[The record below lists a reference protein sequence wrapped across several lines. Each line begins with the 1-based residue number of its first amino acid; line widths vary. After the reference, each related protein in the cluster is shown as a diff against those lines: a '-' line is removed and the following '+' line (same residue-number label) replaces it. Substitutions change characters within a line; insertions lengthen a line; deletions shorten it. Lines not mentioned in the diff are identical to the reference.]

1 MMHYESAFS
10 RQGLQQFLLQD
21 LSSDI
26 GCKIIKNG
34 IYLSGGRALLSG
46 MRERLEEMTL
56 IFATMDSKPLEA
68 VVSGECEMLP
78 IVSLSN

>member
-1 MMHYESAFS
+1 M
-10 RQGLQQFLLQD
+10 QD

-34 IYLSGGRALLSG
+34 IYLSGGGALLSG
-46 MRERLEEMTL
+46 MGERLEELTL
-56 IFATMDSKPLEA
+56 IFVIIESKPLEA
-68 VVSGECEMLP
+68 VVSWEYEMLL